1 MLLPT
6 LMVMLL
12 LLLTAGA
19 PHAAFYTAPNLAP
32 YASSYTVKGAALGGV
47 PAALPVAALPAAGVI
62 PAGGY
67 AAGIVPAAGLVG
79 YANGAVVPAE
89 PAAVVAARAD
99 HLAALSAAY

>member
-1 MLLPT
+1 MGYAAAYTNGYAPAAAY
-6 LMVMLL
+6 
-12 LLLTAGA
+12 TAGA

-47 PAALPVAALPAAGVI
+47 PAALPGAAVI

-89 PAAVVAARAD
+89 PAAVVAARAG